1 VVVVGVTLGAIARD
15 PSRVL
20 GRIET
25 AYVTARSLNRR
36 ADVAATP
43 RIVPVTQALGSHR

>member
-1 VVVVGVTLGAIARD
+1 MLSCIAIARD

-25 AYVTARSLNRR
+25 AHVTARSLNCR
-36 ADVAATP
+36 ADGAATP